1 MVETRTFQPPSTT
14 EVLPLVPER
23 TNIFPVQTI
32 GSLILSE
39 EAITCTGQQLRIN
52 NLVISDI
59 LEISEFH
66 VLITQVNLLIK
77 DEKVEVDSDH
87 LALPCKTN
95 EEACLTGTGTYIWSQ
110 EPTSCQLERV
120 REFQP
125 VRSGSVFLD
134 HQAKIVLNA
143 TDRVYLPACRNQ
155 EILATNLDGVFLIKN
170 IGNMQWLHPLN
181 PRNFRIDIELTNI
194 QSYLKYSAE
203 LNDQQTRL
211 EWTNNICQQRYFTDS
226 DNPIHLHGNTY
237 GLTRGQTLYVFEC
250 VDKTDVIAEA
260 DKCFRDIPLQTNPPS
275 WVDPRTLLKKTFSP
289 TIPCDAK
296 FPLKIRTTDKWIT
309 LNPHISLAAPPL
321 PGTPEMSPIA
331 PPHGEIT
338 THGFYTSSEQLAWE
352 ALLTFPQ
359 YHQATLQDLALGSC
373 ISSDNCGIS
382 PTSLT
387 GTVPNYD
394 LSKLLPEPTSWNP
407 LSFISDWVLQHGA
420 WLAFLVIIITICQW
434 LTNVAVLCQNFCRL
448 ILINNMCFILFYPL
462 CANA

>member
-1 MVETRTFQPPSTT
+1 MWRILLSLTLANIGETHRIEYIDCSNPSVLKEYSLSAACSTPTETIQPSETWTIAQTALVKERRGWHCSVTVSSFTYRCGIWGHLKTAQVPQILHHVPVSAQWCKSMVETRTFQPPSTT

-66 VLITQVNLLIK
+66 VKITQVNLIIK

-95 EEACLTGTGTYIWSQ
+95 EETCLTGTGTYIWSQ

-170 IGNMQWLHPLN
+170 I
-181 PRNFRIDIELTNI
+181 
-194 QSYLKYSAE
+194 
-203 LNDQQTRL
+203 DQVR
-211 EWTNNICQQRYFTDS
+211 
-226 DNPIHLHGNTY
+226 
-237 GLTRGQTLYVFEC
+237 
-250 VDKTDVIAEA
+250 VD
-260 DKCFRDIPLQTNPPS
+260 Q
-275 WVDPRTLLKKTFSP
+275 
-289 TIPCDAK
+289 
-296 FPLKIRTTDKWIT
+296 
-309 LNPHISLAAPPL
+309 
-321 PGTPEMSPIA
+321 
-331 PPHGEIT
+331 
-338 THGFYTSSEQLAWE
+338 
-352 ALLTFPQ
+352 
-359 YHQATLQDLALGSC
+359 
-373 ISSDNCGIS
+373 
-382 PTSLT
+382 
-387 GTVPNYD
+387 
-394 LSKLLPEPTSWNP
+394 
-407 LSFISDWVLQHGA
+407 
-420 WLAFLVIIITICQW
+420 
-434 LTNVAVLCQNFCRL
+434 
-448 ILINNMCFILFYPL
+448 
-462 CANA
+462 